1 MVSLPNAE
9 PGTMDRISDD
19 DDDEPSSGSETYEE
33 GDLLTAAMDD
43 DVTAQLAAAGPVGVA
58 AAAAIVSAKKR
69 KRPHSFETN
78 PSIRKRQQNRLLRKL
93 RQTIDEFATRVGQQ
107 AVVLVATPGKPNSS
121 YKVFGAKPLEDVV
134 KNLRNVIMEE
144 LESALAQ
151 QAPPPVQDDPSLYE
165 LPPLIIDGIP
175 TPVEKMTQ
183 AQLRAFIPLM
193 LKYSTGRGKPGWG
206 RDSTRPPWWPKELP
220 WANVRMDAR
229 SEDEKQKISW
239 THALR
244 QIVINCYK
252 FHGRE
257 DLLPAFSEEDDKSNV
272 LIQQSTPHSS
282 SHPSH
287 SSGQGQGG
295 QSQQQQQTVG
305 VVRLS
310 STDSSKGNSS
320 PAQIIAASPTTLA
333 TATQMT
339 AQYPTAVLQTITN
352 PDGTVSIIQV
362 DPSNP
367 IITLPDGTTAQV
379 QGVATIHTSQGEVQA
394 LAEVAGSGEGTSV
407 AVDLNSVTEAT
418 LGQDGQIILT
428 GEDGHGYPVSVS
440 GVITVPVSASMYQTM
455 VANIQSDGTM
465 QVVTPMVQVPK
476 VEPGNGEASI
486 EAVTIQG
493 HPMTM
498 INAAGEH
505 QVLQVISLKDANV
518 LTKAMQAEVVKDED
532 SQQQQTVSSPE

>member
-1 MVSLPNAE
+1 MVSLPSAE
-9 PGTMDRISDD
+9 SGTMDRISDD
-19 DDDEPSSGSETYEE
+19 DDEEPSSGSETYEE
-33 GDLLTAAMDD
+33 GDLMTAAMDD
-43 DVTAQLAAAGPVGVA
+43 DVTAQLAAAGWQIKHANGPVGVA

-287 SSGQGQGG
+287 SSSQGQGG
-295 QSQQQQQTVG
+295 QSQQQQQT
-305 VVRLS
+305 
-310 STDSSKGNSS
+310 
-320 PAQIIAASPTTLA
+320 
-333 TATQMT
+333 MT

-394 LAEVAGSGEGTSV
+394 LAEVAGSAEGTSV

-476 VEPGNGEASI
+476 VEPGNGETSI